1 MFAVLITFL
10 LVQRIFELVL
20 AQRNL
25 RWAREQG
32 CKESGQWHYPLIVA
46 VHTAFYLSLVLE
58 YRYLSAGW
66 NPLWPVWL
74 TILAL
79 AQALRVWAIVSLGRY
94 WNTRIIVVPGKK
106 PIRKGPY
113 RWIRHPNYL
122 VVATEILVI
131 PVLCGAYFTA
141 AAFSAINAIV
151 LYLRIREEERA
162 IASLEGSDLSRL
174 PRFVP
179 KPAPRL
185 ENSIARREN
194 PDSPLGGRR

>member
-10 LVQRIFELVL
+10 LVQRIFELIL

-74 TILAL
+74 TILGL
-79 AQALRVWAIVSLGRY
+79 AQALCVGHRF
-94 WNTRIIVVPGKK
+94 TRALLKYPIIVVPGEAH
-106 PIRKGPY
+106 REGPY
-113 RWIRHPNYL
+113 R
-122 VVATEILVI
+122 
-131 PVLCGAYFTA
+131 
-141 AAFSAINAIV
+141 
-151 LYLRIREEERA
+151 
-162 IASLEGSDLSRL
+162 
-174 PRFVP
+174 
-179 KPAPRL
+179 
-185 ENSIARREN
+185 
-194 PDSPLGGRR
+194 